1 MGGYV
6 PQPEIKDTRQ
16 ANLEIAPIFL
26 VVLLYLFFFFCEIK
40 DTKVYREIADSINDT
55 RSLQTDIDRLATLW
69 QLKFNLENC
78 ETMRITRNKDEITPS
93 YTMGRFTLE
102 QFFSKF
108 LNVSGFISFR
118 VFGSVGVYTKRKFG
132 FFTVY
137 TGRQIREHSM
147 MKCLTSCLLPRQRET
162 KCRQKKAQR

>member
-1 MGGYV
+1 M
-6 PQPEIKDTRQ
+6 
-16 ANLEIAPIFL
+16 
-26 VVLLYLFFFFCEIK
+26 
-40 DTKVYREIADSINDT
+40 YREIADSINDT

-78 ETMRITRNKDEITPS
+78 ETMRITRNKDKITPS

-108 LNVSGFISFR
+108 LNVSGFIGLR

-137 TGRQIREHSM
+137 TGRQLNPGTFYDEMLNKLFVASTARNKMPPEKS
-147 MKCLTSCLLPRQRET
+147 PEVD
-162 KCRQKKAQR
+162 